1 MARDGT
7 NRGGRRVRAGTK
19 PEPSAYPAVQQ
30 RDGTQ
35 LRADE
40 IYRETWEWLADNG
53 CCDRVPVCGHVAEF
67 SEAGECVVVRDFRH
81 RQSQLH
87 PDRTHTETTS
97 KSIKRWEAGNP
108 PFGPLR
114 AFANAA
120 GARLCLLTPFLHLMQ
135 ICIGCKIVSR
145 ETFCETTSLS
155 GSVGH

>member
-19 PEPSAYPAVQQ
+19 PEPSAYLAAQQ

-53 CCDRVPVCGHVAEF
+53 CCDRVPVCG
-67 SEAGECVVVRDFRH
+67 GLVRFPIIIR
-81 RQSQLH
+81 
-87 PDRTHTETTS
+87 
-97 KSIKRWEAGNP
+97 NP

-114 AFANAA
+114 AFANAVN
-120 GARLCLLTPFLHLMQ
+120 ARLCLLTPFLHLMQ